1 MRPIKRYV
9 ASIKA
14 FFTPFILVKLSQF
27 YSFTSPVLLP
37 KNKRLWNGRK
47 EDFLHL
53 WLFQSIV
60 LYQRSKKIHVQ
71 TQLDFRHRCLYN
83 QPKLTN
89 WWNYS
94 IFVQILYSYFEYT
107 DSLFLGCV
115 LFALAVILPE
125 FLEKPRRKD

>member
-9 ASIKA
+9 ASVKA

-37 KNKRLWNGRK
+37 KNKRLWNERK

-60 LYQRSKKIHVQ
+60 LYQRSKKNSCLAHNWI
-71 TQLDFRHRCLYN
+71 LDIDVCI
-83 QPKLTN
+83 TN
-89 WWNYS
+89 PN
-94 IFVQILYSYFEYT
+94 
-107 DSLFLGCV
+107 
-115 LFALAVILPE
+115 
-125 FLEKPRRKD
+125 